1 MGRPSISNCKLKL
14 TIETKIPL
22 TKKMDLTFWR
32 YTNGE
37 YLYMLQEGSLMLK
50 SKTYTMKSL
59 DDALE
64 ARKELALN
72 AMFGIW
78 VVERDKRKAFYLFLG
93 Q

>member
-1 MGRPSISNCKLKL
+1 
-14 TIETKIPL
+14 
-22 TKKMDLTFWR
+22 
-32 YTNGE
+32 
-37 YLYMLQEGSLMLK
+37 
-50 SKTYTMKSL
+50 MKSL

>member
-1 MGRPSISNCKLKL
+1 
-14 TIETKIPL
+14 
-22 TKKMDLTFWR
+22 MDLTFWR